1 MACPV
6 CGKSSPCAHE
16 HTDAT
21 VAVGADAYRAVEHDS
36 TRPAVGIVAVG
47 KFENPHRG
55 AWRDEVISRVQQ
67 HRARRRKRYDPDGT
81 MELDFPP
88 GFDSSAAT
96 PAETELALPR
106 PTVRSEPKIIEFPKP
121 VPPTFFSRE
130 RIPEP
135 EDLELAG
142 PVLDGPR
149 ILDAPEP
156 PAEQMDLLP
165 AFADIQLEAEAT
177 RPGAY
182 VDLPPQP
189 APLSH
194 RIFAGLIDLLIVLMA
209 VAGFAVAFL
218 AVANSLPQ
226 PRMLLLYGVTVC
238 ASLWL
243 LYQYLFLVYGSATV
257 GMHLA
262 QLELCTF
269 RGDRVSLPLRRWRAL
284 ASVLSAF
291 ALGLGFAWAFV
302 DEDTLGWHDRMTQT
316 HVRKESAFGGQD
328 LAS

>member
-1 MACPV
+1 MGAAVLMGSEPAQSV
-6 CGKSSPCAHE
+6 
-16 HTDAT
+16 AT
-21 VAVGADAYRAVEHDS
+21 GGGGR
-36 TRPAVGIVAVG
+36 
-47 KFENPHRG
+47 KFENPQG
-55 AWRDEVISRVQQ
+55 SAWREEVISRVQQ
-67 HRARRRKRYDPDGT
+67 HRARRRRRYDADGT
-81 MELDFPP
+81 LELNFQE
-88 GFDSSAAT
+88 FDSLPAM
-96 PAETELALPR
+96 PAETEAAPPR
-106 PTVRSEPKIIEFPKP
+106 PIAKSEPKIIEFPKP
-121 VPPTFFSRE
+121 VSPPFFPRE
-130 RIPEP
+130 RIPDP

-165 AFADIQLEAEAT
+165 AFADIQLEAEAGP
-177 RPGAY
+177 RSD

-189 APLSH
+189 ALLSH
-194 RIFAGLIDLLIVLMA
+194 RIFAGVVDVIIVLMA
-209 VAGFAVAFL
+209 AAGFAMTFL
-218 AVANSLPQ
+218 AMANRLPQ
-226 PRMLLLYGVTVC
+226 PRLIFLYGLIVF
-238 ASLWL
+238 AGLWL

-269 RGDRVSLPLRRWRAL
+269 KGGAVSLSSRRWRAL

-316 HVRKESAFGGQD
+316 YVRREAAVGEQD
-328 LAS
+328 AVY

>member
-1 MACPV
+1 M
-6 CGKSSPCAHE
+6 S
-16 HTDAT
+16 
-21 VAVGADAYRAVEHDS
+21 GANL
-36 TRPAVGIVAVG
+36 
-47 KFENPHRG
+47 KLENPQAS

-67 HRARRRKRYDPDGT
+67 HRARRRRRYDSDGT
-81 MELDFPP
+81 LELNFQP
-88 GFDSSAAT
+88 GLDSSAAA
-96 PAETELALPR
+96 PGETELAPPR
-106 PTVRSEPKIIEFPKP
+106 PTAKSEPKIIEFPKP
-121 VPPTFFSRE
+121 VLPAFFSRE
-130 RIPEP
+130 RMQEP

-165 AFADIQLEAEAT
+165 AFADIQLEAEAS
-177 RPGAY
+177 RPGVY

-194 RIFAGLIDLLIVLMA
+194 RIFAGLIDLIIVLMA
-209 VAGFAVAFL
+209 VAGFAMAFL
-218 AVANSLPQ
+218 AVASRLPQ
-226 PRMLLLYGVTVC
+226 PRLLLLCGLMVGG
-238 ASLWL
+238 SLWL
-243 LYQYLFLVYGSATV
+243 LYQYLFLVYGLATV
-257 GMHLA
+257 GMQLA

-269 RGDRVSLPLRRWRAL
+269 SGDPVSLPLRRWRAL

-316 HVRKESAFGGQD
+316 HVRREAAVGEQD
-328 LAS
+328 AAR

>member
-1 MACPV
+1 M
-6 CGKSSPCAHE
+6 E
-16 HTDAT
+16 N
-21 VAVGADAYRAVEHDS
+21 DS
-36 TRPAVGIVAVG
+36 ARPAVAGGSGG
-47 KFENPHRG
+47 KFENPQ
-55 AWRDEVISRVQQ
+55 AAPWRDEVISRVQQ

-81 MELDFPP
+81 LELNFQPEGDP
-88 GFDSSAAT
+88 AAT
-96 PAETELALPR
+96 IPIEMEIAPPR
-106 PTVRSEPKIIEFPKP
+106 PIKPELPKIIEFPR
-121 VPPTFFSRE
+121 PPLPFTFHRE
-130 RIPEP
+130 RTHEP

-165 AFADIQLEAEAT
+165 TFADIQLEAEAD
-177 RPGAY
+177 RPGAD

-189 APLSH
+189 APLAH
-194 RIFAGLIDLLIVLMA
+194 RIFAGMVDIIIVTMA
-209 VAGFAVAFL
+209 VAGFAMTFL
-218 AVANSLPQ
+218 SMANRLPQ
-226 PRMLLLYGVTVC
+226 TRVTLLYSLLVC
-238 ASLWL
+238 GGLWL

-262 QLELCTF
+262 QLEVCTF
-269 RGDRVSLPLRRWRAL
+269 DGVPAPLPVRRRRAL

-316 HVRKESAFGGQD
+316 YVRKETYSKPPMFQER
-328 LAS
+328 SR